1 MSSLL
6 NSMSLMANF
15 WTDFIDKFNYAWM
28 WFAMAFAI
36 IGVTLLIL
44 SRRIARII
52 KQRNNIEDNDGAY
65 ITFLV
70 ISLLF
75 IIASVILFIVM
86 G

>member
-1 MSSLL
+1 MNSLL
-6 NSMSLMANF
+6 NSMSLMANV
-15 WTDFIDKFNYAWM
+15 WNDFVANFAYPWM
-28 WFAMAFAI
+28 WFATAFAV